1 MTQDPTQTKSKP
13 TTQPLTPPPEL
24 PAPPSRQRE
33 PLPSW
38 WRWAFLVA
46 GLVVIAGVVLLL
58 TRAPNPASDTRP
70 VEIVKGFADAI
81 VAKDADKMLGFVEPT
96 VYRREI
102 GPEVRAYVEYLQDV
116 RFDNARYELLDNDG
130 QRAHVRWTATM
141 HYTLNL
147 GSETKS
153 GDRPVDTIFELTKF
167 EGNWYLHSAKLPRS
181 Q

>member
-1 MTQDPTQTKSKP
+1 MTQEPTQTKSKP

-24 PAPPSRQRE
+24 SAPAPRRA
-33 PLPSW
+33 PLPRW
-38 WRWAFLVA
+38 WAWAFLAAVVA
-46 GLVVIAGVVLLL
+46 LIGGGALLR
-58 TRAPNPASDTRP
+58 TRAPDPLSDTRP
-70 VEIVKGFADAI
+70 VELVQGFAAAI

-130 QRAHVRWTATM
+130 ERAHVRWTATM

-147 GSETKS
+147 GDETKT
-153 GDRPVDTIFELTKF
+153 GDRAIDTIFELTKF
-167 EGNWYLHSAKLPRS
+167 EGNWYLHSAKLPSR
-181 Q
+181 